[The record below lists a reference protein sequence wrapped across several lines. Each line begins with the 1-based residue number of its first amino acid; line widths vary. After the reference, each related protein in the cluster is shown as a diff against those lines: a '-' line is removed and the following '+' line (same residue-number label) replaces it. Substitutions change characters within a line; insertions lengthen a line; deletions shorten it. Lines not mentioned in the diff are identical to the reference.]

1 MHFRIFD
8 FVRWWREVG
17 LEKKVKKARNQP
29 LKWHAWSMGILQ
41 DPTLSEQRL
50 DLTKAISL
58 VYIVNDI
65 FDVYGELEELTIFT
79 QVVERYI

>member
-1 MHFRIFD
+1 
-8 FVRWWREVG
+8 
-17 LEKKVKKARNQP
+17 
-29 LKWHAWSMGILQ
+29 MGILQ

-58 VYIVNDI
+58 VYIIDDI

-79 QVVERYI
+79 QVVERYT